1 MDNKIEVIE
10 DALIVFG
17 VVMSI
22 DMIKTILGII
32 LMSVQVVLILY
43 KGIRQIYLHAKN
55 KKYDEIVNTLDDM
68 TNEIRNVIDENKDGK
83 SDDTK

>member
-43 KGIRQIYLHAKN
+43 KGIRQIYLHVKN
-55 KKYDEIVNTLDDM
+55 KKYDEIVDTLDDM
-68 TNEIRNVIDENKDGK
+68 TNEIRNAIDENKDGK

>member
-22 DMIKTILGII
+22 DMIKTVLGIV
-32 LMSVQVVLILY
+32 LMSVQVILILY
-43 KGIRQIYLHAKN
+43 KGIRQIYLHIKN
-55 KKYDEIVNTLDDM
+55 KNYDDVVQTIDDM
-68 TNEIRNVIDENKDGK
+68 TREIHDAIDSKDDGK
-83 SDDTK
+83 SDNSK